1 MFKGIFTALLTPFD
15 QNNKINE
22 KALEK
27 LIKHNLDMGV
37 RGFYVCGSTGE
48 AFLLS
53 TDERKQV
60 MDIVKSCAPDATLI
74 AHIGSINEAEATS
87 LAACAEELGY
97 NAISSVAPFYYKFS
111 FEEIKNYY
119 YRIANSVTLPMVIY
133 HFPAFSGVNM
143 GIAEMAQFLESDKF
157 MGIKFTSND
166 FFTLEQ
172 CKAKFP
178 DKIVYNGFDEMFL
191 SGLSMGADGG
201 IGSTYNFMAD
211 KFVAMQKLFAENNI
225 LEAQKIQKEANRII
239 TILCKIGVMQAEKEV
254 LNQLGLEFGECR
266 HPFGSP
272 TAEQKAIIANEIIPF
287 IKSCE

>member
-15 QNNKINE
+15 KENKINE

-27 LIKHNLDMGV
+27 HIKHNLDMGV

-60 MDIVKSCAPDATLI
+60 MEIVKSCAPDATLI
-74 AHIGSINEAEATS
+74 AHIGSINEAEVAT
-87 LAACAEELGY
+87 LASCAERLGY

-119 YRIANSVTLPMVIY
+119 YRIANSVDLPMLIY

-143 GIAEMAQFLESDKF
+143 GINEMAQFLENEKF

-172 CKAKFP
+172 CKTRFP

-191 SGLSMGADGG
+191 SGVSMGADGA

-225 LEAQKIQKEANRII
+225 HEAQKIQKEANRII
-239 TILCKIGVMQAEKEV
+239 ALLCKIGVIPAEKEV
-254 LNQLGLEFGECR
+254 LNQLGFEFGECR

-272 TAEQKAIIANEIIPF
+272 TNEQKAMIAKEIIPY
-287 IKSCE
+287 IKSI